1 MVQRYV
7 SSCTT
12 CARAKASHR
21 GEIGALKPN
30 EPPTERMQSV
40 SMDLM
45 SGMPTVTHHG
55 QPLSQIVVLVDRLSK
70 KIFIEPLSNT
80 VTATDLATLLFQRIF
95 SEHGFP
101 EQIISDQDTL
111 FTSNVWKALFALTGT
126 RLTMSYSYHQ
136 RFDGQTEVMNRV
148 IEEIMR
154 CYLNYNQDNWVDLLP
169 HITCAVNNAPNPKT
183 GISANEIFYGR
194 RPKMPVDLA
203 TRSKSCTNETA
214 ASIAQRIAYLNL
226 RAQEASR
233 LAISSYTDRH
243 NASLHKLSDPRLRVG
258 AHVMVTTNSFIAPDA
273 KGRPSRKFTPKQ
285 VGPCEILQQLSDVSF
300 VVRLPTSFKPR
311 ERALHARMLT
321 YFNHHDQHA
330 FATRPPPEP
339 DHINDD
345 GVEQWVVDDLTA
357 FRMYYRKPQYFV
369 TYRGYGVSDGQ
380 WIYRK
385 HLLDDCPDLVTQADA
400 RFNYQPPQVHT
411 PPAIR

>member
-1 MVQRYV
+1 MTV
-7 SSCTT
+7 
-12 CARAKASHR
+12 AM
-21 GEIGALKPN
+21 
-30 EPPTERMQSV
+30 PP
-40 SMDLM
+40 L
-45 SGMPTVTHHG
+45 
-55 QPLSQIVVLVDRLSK
+55 
-70 KIFIEPLSNT
+70 EPLSNT

-203 TRSKSCTNETA
+203 TRSRSCTNETA

-233 LAISSYTDRH
+233 LAISS
-243 NASLHKLSDPRLRVG
+243 LHGQAQRV
-258 AHVMVTTNSFIAPDA
+258 APQ
-273 KGRPSRKFTPKQ
+273 T
-285 VGPCEILQQLSDVSF
+285 L
-300 VVRLPTSFKPR
+300 
-311 ERALHARMLT
+311 
-321 YFNHHDQHA
+321 
-330 FATRPPPEP
+330 RPPPSGRRP
-339 DHINDD
+339 RH
-345 GVEQWVVDDLTA
+345 GHHQ
-357 FRMYYRKPQYFV
+357 
-369 TYRGYGVSDGQ
+369 
-380 WIYRK
+380 
-385 HLLDDCPDLVTQADA
+385 LLHSPRRQG
-400 RFNYQPPQVHT
+400 PPQPQIYSKT
-411 PPAIR
+411 SRPLRNPPTTVRRELRGPPSD